1 MPAPD
6 ELLDLKGLG
15 LKYCCG
21 FLYCARKGEPIKE
34 KVANGI
40 AYPISLRQRPPTVA
54 GCGGTTNR
62 AELEMTAVPSTSTPP
77 SGTTWRAVSSFRGIK
92 KTRVGWGTRVFVEA
106 PSPSGNLAD
115 AGDGER
121 VDHQSK
127 VVRGRE
133 WPRWFDGRTLV
144 SSVPHP
150 GVV

>member
-1 MPAPD
+1 MRAPD

-54 GCGGTTNR
+54 GCGGTTHR

-77 SGTTWRAVSSFRGIK
+77 SGTKWRAVSSFRVIK
-92 KTRVGWGTRVFVEA
+92 KTRVRERWCLGGGGE
-106 PSPSGNLAD
+106 LA
-115 AGDGER
+115 
-121 VDHQSK
+121 
-127 VVRGRE
+127 RGCSLRRLCLLGILQTPE
-133 WPRWFDGRTLV
+133 MASALTTGGKL
-144 SSVPHP
+144 
-150 GVV
+150 